1 MNANTLKKVHQFG
14 KVGKIVLTVLL
25 VLSIVA
31 TVAAAL
37 ATVAMAVLPRDAIVV
52 TMTNQTSYQGSSEA
66 MESMWRTQ
74 TGQAAGEGW
83 QNGRVT
89 PFGSAYDTASMHE
102 ENGVTVI
109 ETTSAPIAFNC
120 GDAARLLLLTGL
132 FSAALAAALWLL
144 RRMFKVIAGCETVFC
159 EELVKKM
166 KAFGWSLLPVA
177 LFDSVSAT
185 LARSFMTA
193 GTSGVYIV
201 WGWLIA
207 FAVTMC
213 LTVVFHYGVQL
224 QRESDE
230 TF

>member
-1 MNANTLKKVHQFG
+1 MRRYILGFFT
-14 KVGKIVLTVLL
+14 
-25 VLSIVA
+25 
-31 TVAAAL
+31 AAA
-37 ATVAMAVLPRDAIVV
+37 T
-52 TMTNQTSYQGSSEA
+52 
-66 MESMWRTQ
+66 
-74 TGQAAGEGW
+74 
-83 QNGRVT
+83 
-89 PFGSAYDTASMHE
+89 
-102 ENGVTVI
+102 
-109 ETTSAPIAFNC
+109 
-120 GDAARLLLLTGL
+120 
-132 FSAALAAALWLL
+132 AAALWLL

-230 TF
+230 TL

>member
-31 TVAAAL
+31 TAFAAL
-37 ATVAMAVLPRDAIVV
+37 ATVVMAVLPQDEIVI
-52 TMTNQTSYQGSSEA
+52 TMTRQTSYQGSSEA
-66 MESMWRTQ
+66 MKSMCQ
-74 TGQAAGEGW
+74 TGQATGEVW
-83 QNGRVT
+83 RNGRVT
-89 PFGSAYDTASMHE
+89 PFGSSYDTASMHE
-102 ENGVTVI
+102 EGGVTVV
-109 ETTSAPIAFNC
+109 ETTSAPTSFNC
-120 GDAARLLLLTGL
+120 GDAARLLLLTAL

-159 EELVKKM
+159 DELVKKM

-230 TF
+230 TL

>member
-52 TMTNQTSYQGSSEA
+52 TMTNQTSYQGSSET

-109 ETTSAPIAFNC
+109 ETTSAATSFNC

-132 FSAALAAALWLL
+132 FSAALAAARYIVGGEAKKLFSFSLTPEACRQLDQVTEAFLMTQQERGFRTLDYYKQL
-144 RRMFKVIAGCETVFC
+144 RRQ
-159 EELVKKM
+159 
-166 KAFGWSLLPVA
+166 
-177 LFDSVSAT
+177 
-185 LARSFMTA
+185 SF
-193 GTSGVYIV
+193 S
-201 WGWLIA
+201 
-207 FAVTMC
+207 
-213 LTVVFHYGVQL
+213 
-224 QRESDE
+224 
-230 TF
+230 